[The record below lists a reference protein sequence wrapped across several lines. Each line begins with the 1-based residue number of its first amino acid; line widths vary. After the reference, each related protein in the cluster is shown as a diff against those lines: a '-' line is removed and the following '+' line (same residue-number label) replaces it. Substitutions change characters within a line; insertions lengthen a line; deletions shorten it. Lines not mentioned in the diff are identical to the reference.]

1 MTTGAESTEDERSG
15 AAEDDRDAAAYL
27 VRNRMDLLTDEERL
41 ALWGAQIAASFGA
54 HRALKTPMRDKVA
67 RALQLVP
74 GLTEAADADDPKAAA
89 LEALHRYERL
99 LLARVL
105 SETSFG
111 DEIARCPACN
121 RILRTPEARQCLAC
135 GHDGYRD

>member
-1 MTTGAESTEDERSG
+1 MEPTD
-15 AAEDDRDAAAYL
+15 AAAVEAAAYL
-27 VRNRMDLLTDEERL
+27 VRNRLDLLTGEERL
-41 ALWGAQIAASFGA
+41 ALWGAQIAATFGSR
-54 HRALKTPMRDKVA
+54 RALETPMRDKVSV
-67 RALQLVP
+67 ALRLVP
-74 GLTEAADADDPKAAA
+74 GLTEAADADDPTAAA
-89 LEALHRYERL
+89 LEALHGYERL

-121 RILRTPEARQCLAC
+121 RILRTPQARQCLAC